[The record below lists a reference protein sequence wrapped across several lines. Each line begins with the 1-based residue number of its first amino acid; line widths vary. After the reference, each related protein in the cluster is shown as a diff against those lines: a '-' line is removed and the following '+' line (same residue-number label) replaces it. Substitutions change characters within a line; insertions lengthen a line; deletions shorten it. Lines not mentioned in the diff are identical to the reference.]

1 MSLEFEWF
9 VNCFDKTCT
18 LTSGKNTVKSNRNML
33 NLFLMIR
40 WSWCSK
46 AYRLLIDIKKKIVF
60 LLSFWKFRVGI
71 GFATVNS
78 LSDIQL
84 EVNNRDGERHLA
96 PCLWHS

>member
-9 VNCFDKTCT
+9 VNCFDKTFT
-18 LTSGKNTVKSNRNML
+18 LTSGKNTVKSNENML

-46 AYRLLIDIKKKIVF
+46 ACRLLIDIKKSVF
-60 LLSFWKFRVGI
+60 LLSFWKFWVGI
-71 GFATVNS
+71 GFATVNC

-84 EVNNRDGERHLA
+84 ELITGMGRDI
-96 PCLWHS
+96 